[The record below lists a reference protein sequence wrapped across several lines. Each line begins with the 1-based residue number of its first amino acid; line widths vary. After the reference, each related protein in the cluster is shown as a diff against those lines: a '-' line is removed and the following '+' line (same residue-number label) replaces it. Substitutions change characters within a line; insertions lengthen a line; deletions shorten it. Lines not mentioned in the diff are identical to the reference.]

1 MGLFFIMP
9 LYDRKRVLSGARR
22 NEEELA
28 RTNKPVPTQNPNRE
42 PAGGARDVPGLTG
55 VI

>member
-22 NEEELA
+22 NEDELA
-28 RTNKPVPTQNPNRE
+28 KTNKPAPTQNPNRE
-42 PAGGARDVPGLTG
+42 PAGEACDVPGLTG